1 MRVNFRAALR
11 GLHGRR
17 AEQVDDEPMSAEESL
32 NLIARQNRQLRRELG
47 GGPARMLA
55 AWALAWIIGW
65 GFTYFATQTEA
76 VPGWVGGV
84 VVAVLFVA
92 AMVYTGVVSARA
104 GRGIRGP
111 SKTVGA
117 MYGYSWALS
126 SIGLSVIDI
135 RITSFG
141 SLSSD
146 QVSLLWSGTWLLLT
160 GVQYLAGGMLW
171 QDKLMYG
178 LGGWMIVSAGL
189 SVLVGFPAN
198 FLVLTVCGGGGFLL
212 GAIVY
217 FVREKS
223 GRR

>member
-1 MRVNFRAALR
+1 M
-11 GLHGRR
+11 
-17 AEQVDDEPMSAEESL
+17 DDEPMSAEESL
-32 NLIARQNRQLRRELG
+32 NLIAQQSRRNRRELG

-55 AWALAWIIGW
+55 AWAFAWLLGW
-65 GFTYFATQTEA
+65 GFTYFATQTA
-76 VPGWVGGV
+76 SVPGWLCGV
-84 VVAVLFVA
+84 LVAVLFVFA
-92 AMVYTGVVSARA
+92 ITYTGYVSARA

-111 SKTVGA
+111 SRTVGA

-135 RITSFG
+135 RITQFG
-141 SLSSD
+141 SLTSD

-160 GVQYLAGGMLW
+160 GVLYLAGGMLW

-178 LGGWMIVSAGL
+178 LGAWMIVSAGL
-189 SVLVGFPAN
+189 SVVVGFPAN
-198 FLVLTVCGGGGFLL
+198 FLVLALCGGGGFLL
-212 GAIVY
+212 AAIVY

>member
-1 MRVNFRAALR
+1 
-11 GLHGRR
+11 
-17 AEQVDDEPMSAEESL
+17 VDDEPLSAEESL
-32 NLIARQNRQLRRELG
+32 NLIAQQNRRMRRELG

-55 AWALAWIIGW
+55 AWALAWIVGW
-65 GFTYFATQTEA
+65 GFTYFATRTGS

-84 VVAVLFVA
+84 VVAVLFFA
-92 AMVYTGVVSARA
+92 AIGYTTYVSARS

-111 SKTVGA
+111 SRTTGA

-126 SIGLSVIDI
+126 SIGLSVVDI
-135 RITSFG
+135 RITQFG
-141 SLSSD
+141 SLTSD

-171 QDKLMYG
+171 QDRLMYG
-178 LGGWMIVSAGL
+178 LGAWMIVSSAL
-189 SVLVGFPAN
+189 SVLVGFPGN
-198 FLVLTVCGGGGFLL
+198 FLVLAACGGGGFLL
-212 GAIVY
+212 AAIVY

>member
-1 MRVNFRAALR
+1 MR

-17 AEQVDDEPMSAEESL
+17 AGQVDDEPMSAEESL
-32 NLIARQNRQLRRELG
+32 NLIAQQNRRTRRELG

-55 AWALAWIIGW
+55 AWAFAWIVGW
-65 GFTYFATQTEA
+65 GFTYFATRTEN
-76 VPGWVGGV
+76 VPGWLGGV

-126 SIGLSVIDI
+126 SVGLTVIDI
-135 RITSFG
+135 RITQFG

-160 GVQYLAGGMLW
+160 GVLYLTGGMLW

-178 LGGWMIVSAGL
+178 LGAWMIVSAGL

-198 FLVLTVCGGGGFLL
+198 FLVLAICGGGGFLL

-217 FVREKS
+217 FAREKS